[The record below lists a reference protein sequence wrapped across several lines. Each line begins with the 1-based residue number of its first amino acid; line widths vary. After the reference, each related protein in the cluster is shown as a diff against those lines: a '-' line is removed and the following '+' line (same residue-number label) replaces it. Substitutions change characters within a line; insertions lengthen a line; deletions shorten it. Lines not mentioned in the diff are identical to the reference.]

1 MTATNSNPKD
11 ETTKTVTKVAAS
23 SEQTDT
29 WSAEERAA
37 MHERAKEIKVAGRG
51 KPKADAEADVLA
63 KIAEMPEPD
72 QTMARRLHELIKTH
86 VPILSSKTWYGMPA
100 YAKDGKIVCFFQN
113 SSKFKTRY
121 STLGFNDAANLD
133 DGAFWPVAFAV
144 KVLSAAEEEKII
156 ALLIKAVS

>member
-1 MTATNSNPKD
+1 MTATNISPKD

-23 SEQTDT
+23 REQTDT

-37 MHERAKEIKVAGRG
+37 MQERAQEIKVVGRG

-86 VPILSSKTWYGMPA
+86 VPILSSKTSANSKPGTPPSGSTMPL
-100 YAKDGKIVCFFQN
+100 
-113 SSKFKTRY
+113 
-121 STLGFNDAANLD
+121 TLMT
-133 DGAFWPVAFAV
+133 
-144 KVLSAAEEEKII
+144 
-156 ALLIKAVS
+156 ALFGPSPTQ